1 MSLNDIK
8 LEYGKFLMPI
18 IKESCKNSNINVD
31 DSFNFAQYLQYGN
44 MGCGITM
51 SLFIEELLNNNFKL
65 SENEIFRDSDYTDN
79 KLTKDKSGRSS
90 LVLEAIRRVQL
101 AIAIE
106 KSEGF

>member
-31 DSFNFAQYLQYGN
+31 DSFNFCNIYSMVTQVLF
-44 MGCGITM
+44 ITM

-65 SENEIFRDSDYTDN
+65 LKTKYSEILIILIIN
-79 KLTKDKSGRSS
+79 
-90 LVLEAIRRVQL
+90 
-101 AIAIE
+101 
-106 KSEGF
+106 